1 MTPRFP
7 GFPPEARE
15 FLRQLKTHNT
25 REWFQARKE
34 VYDNKIKAPM
44 AELVLVLGE
53 ALREIAPELDT
64 DPKKAMYRIYRD
76 VRFSRDKS
84 PYKTHVA
91 AKFGPRGVGKYMGG
105 GTYFHFSGDEALVG
119 GGIYAPGPQELLAVR
134 QHIAENVDEYR
145 RITGDRKFR
154 RAFKNVEGEK
164 LKRMPK
170 GFSADHPAADLL
182 LYKQFLAFTYLPA
195 ETVETPK
202 FAKEVLKHFEL
213 MLPFLRFLN
222 RPLLSRRMMSGS
234 DRVLQATRHDRG
246 RRPRPA

>member
-1 MTPRFP
+1 MPPQFP
-7 GFPPEARE
+7 GFPPEARQ
-15 FLRQLKTHNT
+15 FLRRLKTHNT
-25 REWFQARKE
+25 REWFQAHKE
-34 VYDNKIKAPM
+34 IYDHKIKTPM

-84 PYKTHVA
+84 PYKTQVA

-105 GTYFHFSGDEALVG
+105 GTYFHFSGDEVLVG

-134 QHIAENVDEYR
+134 QYIAEHDEEYR
-145 RITGDRKFR
+145 RITAGKKFR
-154 RAFKNVEGEK
+154 RVFKEVEGEK

-170 GFSADHPAADLL
+170 GFPADHPAADLL
-182 LYKQFLAFTYLPA
+182 LYKQFLVFTYLPA
-195 ETVETPK
+195 EIVETPK

-222 RPLLSRRMMSGS
+222 RPLLSRRMLSGP
-234 DRVLQATRHDRG
+234 DRALQASRRSRA
-246 RRPRPA
+246 RRPRPE